1 MSNTYYTNAATS
13 RPNLNGCGC
22 GSNANYQLGAL
33 TDTEF
38 KAIVTNHF
46 KSLPT
51 PTLIAI
57 GSETATLKFD
67 TLTDEFRKLQTQI
80 CQTGVKSQL
89 KDVVD
94 NNILY
99 FGIGALALTGFYIY
113 RNTAAPKRRR

>member
-1 MSNTYYTNAATS
+1 MSNTYYTNAVTS

-22 GSNANYQLGAL
+22 GNANYQLGEL
-33 TDTEF
+33 TDTDF
-38 KAIVTNHF
+38 KTIVTNHF
-46 KSLPT
+46 KSLPV

-57 GSETATLKFD
+57 ASETTAGQFN

-80 CQTGVKSQL
+80 CETGVKSQL

-99 FGIGALALTGFYIY
+99 IGIGALALTGFYIY
-113 RNTAAPKRRR
+113 RNTAVSKRRR

>member
-1 MSNTYYTNAATS
+1 MNTYYTNSPTS

-22 GSNANYQLGAL
+22 GSNPNYQLGAL

-38 KAIVTNHF
+38 KTIVTNHF
-46 KSLPT
+46 KTLPT
-51 PTLIAI
+51 TTLIAI
-57 GSETATLKFD
+57 ATESTGGKFD
-67 TLTDEFRKLQTQI
+67 TMTEEFKKLQTQI

-99 FGIGALALTGFYIY
+99 IGIGALALTGFYIY
-113 RNTAAPKRRR
+113 RNTAPKRRR